1 MTTRVMNERI
11 ADEVAIGNV
20 PYAHMDGLPIKGTK
34 VTRANAHNFIGSIII
49 YKVFDQFVYSKVES
63 VTNTMLNV
71 VDLDFIIT
79 PHGILLYENNTP
91 NPTTNNS
98 LGLGRS
104 IHIVNNAI
112 PIL

>member
-1 MTTRVMNERI
+1 
-11 ADEVAIGNV
+11 
-20 PYAHMDGLPIKGTK
+20 
-34 VTRANAHNFIGSIII
+34 
-49 YKVFDQFVYSKVES
+49 
-63 VTNTMLNV
+63 MLNV
-71 VDLDFIIT
+71 VDLDFKIT

-104 IHIVNNAI
+104 LHIVNNAI